1 MLEVAGQDLEFEL
14 VIFIGAGGSW
24 CWWLAGAKTANIF
37 LAGLK
42 RNSSWF
48 R

>member
-14 VIFIGAGGSW
+14 VIFIGAGGS
-24 CWWLAGAKTANIF
+24 WWLAGAKTANIF